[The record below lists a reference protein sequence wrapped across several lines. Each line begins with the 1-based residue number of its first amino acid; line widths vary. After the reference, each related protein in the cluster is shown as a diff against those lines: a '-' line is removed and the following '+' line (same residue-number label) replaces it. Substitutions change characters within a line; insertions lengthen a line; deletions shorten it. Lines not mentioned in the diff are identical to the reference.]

1 MNNMKPIADLSR
13 EQRGPR
19 LPANDRVIIS
29 DFSGMT
35 WTINWSPT
43 GACVMSDER
52 IRCGERVRVEFPER
66 YVRGEATV
74 VWTQDFPDGCLAGLE
89 FQDLDR
95 RAIPAR

>member
-1 MNNMKPIADLSR
+1 MKRMKQMVDLSR

-29 DFSGMT
+29 EVDGMT

-43 GACVMSDER
+43 GACVVSDLR
-52 IRCGERVRVEFPER
+52 IQCGDRVSVEFPER
-66 YVRGEATV
+66 YVKGEATV

-95 RAIPAR
+95 RAISAR

>member
-1 MNNMKPIADLSR
+1 MKYMEETVDLSR

-29 DFSGMT
+29 DIGGMT

-43 GACVMSDER
+43 GACVVSDVR
-52 IRCGERVRVEFPER
+52 IQCGERVNVEFPER
-66 YVRGEATV
+66 YVRGEAMV

-89 FQDLDR
+89 FRELNR
-95 RAIPAR
+95 RAIPA